1 MKQANRKIIF
11 GVLAAVMI
19 LSGCKKFL
27 DVNDD
32 PNRVTDDNIT
42 PELIFTQ
49 AAVTS
54 GIRVVGGQAGGEGGK
69 TDVQFAMNWVGYM
82 SGTGDFALDGEE
94 SSYNIGFAFADNSW
108 QRDYALLFSLYQVKT
123 KALARNNELLA
134 GAAMILSAKFFQEL
148 TDAFGDIPY
157 SQAFQTN
164 LYPRPAYD
172 KPQDIYA
179 ALQASLDSAIAY
191 MDNDV
196 TIAFTNA
203 DIVNHGD
210 TDKWIHLAN
219 TFVRTLPY

>member
-94 SSYNIGFAFADNSW
+94 SSYNIGFAFADNPW
-108 QRDYALLFSLYQVKT
+108 Q
-123 KALARNNELLA
+123 N
-134 GAAMILSAKFFQEL
+134 ILQEKRERKKR
-148 TDAFGDIPY
+148 I
-157 SQAFQTN
+157 
-164 LYPRPAYD
+164 
-172 KPQDIYA
+172 IY
-179 ALQASLDSAIAY
+179 
-191 MDNDV
+191 
-196 TIAFTNA
+196 
-203 DIVNHGD
+203 
-210 TDKWIHLAN
+210 
-219 TFVRTLPY
+219 